1 MALDNKHKQQSLTI
15 VMVRLMFF
23 FNFEITA
30 HTSVIQV
37 PNKKNCQDQQEYEWS
52 SSALNQDKN

>member
-37 PNKKNCQDQQEYEWS
+37 PNKKNCQDQQEYE
-52 SSALNQDKN
+52 